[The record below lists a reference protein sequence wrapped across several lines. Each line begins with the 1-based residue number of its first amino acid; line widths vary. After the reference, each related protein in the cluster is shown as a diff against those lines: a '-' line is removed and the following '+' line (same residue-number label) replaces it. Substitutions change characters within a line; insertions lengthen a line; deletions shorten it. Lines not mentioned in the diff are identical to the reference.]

1 MIIEFIDY
9 SVGSFSQLSDSL
21 SMVHKML
28 EKAKTKS
35 SNVLFFL
42 QPEHIKFTVT
52 ED

>member
-21 SMVHKML
+21 LLVHKML
-28 EKAKTKS
+28 EKAKTKTS
-35 SNVLFFL
+35 IFLFFL
-42 QPEHIKFTVT
+42 QPEDIKFTVI